1 MEVKTQKLFTPRE
14 ANRTLPLVKKIV
26 SDILRT
32 GRRIRALSQ
41 SLGVSFDSN
50 LEVQGLMK
58 DLKENLAELE
68 NIGCSYKDFNFS
80 VGLVDFPAVFGNQ
93 EVLLCWRS
101 DELEI
106 KYYHDLY
113 SGYAGRKPISPNF
126 LSQ

>member
-1 MEVKTQKLFTPRE
+1 MDVKAQRLFTPKE

-41 SLGVSFDSN
+41 SLGVSFDSS
-50 LEVQGLMK
+50 LEVQDLMK

-80 VGLVDFPAVFGNQ
+80 AGLVDFPAIFGNQ

-101 DELEI
+101 DEPEI
-106 KYYHDLY
+106 QYYHDLY
-113 SGYAGRKPISPNF
+113 SGYAGRKPIPSNF
-126 LSQ
+126 LLQ